1 MWIDGPYTDV
11 GLLRDISDSL
21 NYTRS
26 SKIRPSSREREPK
39 DKVAKKKAA
48 TKMKKASRRRNRR

>member
-1 MWIDGPYTDV
+1 MWTDGPYTDV

-26 SKIRPSSREREPK
+26 NKIRPSSREREPK
-39 DKVAKKKAA
+39 DKVVKKKAA